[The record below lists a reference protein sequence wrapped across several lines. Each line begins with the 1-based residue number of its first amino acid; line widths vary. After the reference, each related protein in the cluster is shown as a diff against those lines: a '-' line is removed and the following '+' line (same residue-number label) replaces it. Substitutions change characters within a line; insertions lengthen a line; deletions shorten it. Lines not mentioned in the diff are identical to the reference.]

1 MTTARHFFSH
11 DTLFTPRDHS
21 RDHGE
26 ACVGGEEEG
35 GKESRVEECAILAN
49 CAS

>member
-35 GKESRVEECAILAN
+35 GERESSRGMRDSC
-49 CAS
+49 